1 MKQTTAFFTPETTPE
16 VPLFPT
22 SVEEMRSL
30 PISRETAEVLFAIRQ
45 LTTVVYGAIYDYIA
59 DENGEPYDQERMD
72 TLNKATDT
80 LKGMLEDILT
90 DECLRNSM
98 MYLEMDC
105 I

>member
-1 MKQTTAFFTPETTPE
+1 MKQTTAFSAPKTTPD

-45 LTTVVYGAIYDYIA
+45 LTTVVSGTIYDYIT
-59 DENGEPYDQERMD
+59 DEDGEPYDQERMD

-80 LKGMLEDILT
+80 LKGMLKDILT